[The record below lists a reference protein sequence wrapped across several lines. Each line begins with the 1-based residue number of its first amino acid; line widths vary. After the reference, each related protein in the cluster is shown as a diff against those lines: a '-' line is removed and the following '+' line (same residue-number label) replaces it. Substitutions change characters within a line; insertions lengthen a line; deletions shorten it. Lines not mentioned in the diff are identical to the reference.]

1 MGSVLPHGQPPAT
14 QPTPN
19 RRNEMSKKNGTGKSF
34 DLDLSPLIEPIHL
47 KAGDYEATLSGDMS
61 LTGMAKMSRAFS
73 RMGEVI
79 EGKIELEDLGV
90 SETEMWELVEEIL
103 AKADPPPSEPA
114 QELLN
119 TQAAIKLLSFLA
131 SRTTD
136 AFGEKEEAT
145 S

>member
-14 QPTPN
+14 QPIAQ
-19 RRNEMSKKNGTGKSF
+19 RRNEMSKRNGTGKF

-103 AKADPPPSEPA
+103 SKADPPPSEPA

-136 AFGEKEEAT
+136 AFGVKEEAT